1 MYQVQF
7 ISSGI
12 VAFSSADRGLCQH
25 FIDCNNYGE
34 DKPIFGED
42 TSGSEGEVI
51 GYERGDSLNLF
62 TLKKVKNV
70 AF

>member
-34 DKPIFGED
+34 DKPIIDED
-42 TSGSEGEVI
+42 TGEVI

-62 TLKKVKNV
+62 TLKKVKNAALQV
-70 AF
+70 R

>member
-7 ISSGI
+7 ITSGI

-34 DKPIFGED
+34 DKPIVDED
-42 TSGSEGEVI
+42 TGEVT
-51 GYERGDSLNLF
+51 GYERGDCLGLF
-62 TLKKVKNV
+62 KLVRIK
-70 AF
+70 